1 MFTPKRTGCLSCRT
15 RRKKCGE
22 DWDENG
28 SCSRCATSHFVC
40 VRPSKVDIIQRR
52 ANSARA
58 AEGGGGGSSKSVR
71 TVDSRAGSGPSAVAS
86 SSTLEAPGQQTHD
99 SNQSSSSWTTSPH
112 RSSSFSGPF
121 EQQHLP
127 PSAFQQSTTSPG
139 SSDASFG
146 QPDAASILA
155 SIAQSPVITNV
166 QTLPDPLHPPPSPS
180 PDFNLDN
187 VDLLSS
193 FPELETF
200 LASAS
205 HGFASDSLSAPPSPA
220 VPAYAVSSGGA
231 GPSFSGQPSG
241 RQDRLPL
248 IYDVDES
255 ESLGAVV
262 LKSIGED
269 EVPRVCEYPLSFSLF
284 LSLSIGNRTLSI
296 VLYFFLRQPV
306 EHRISE
312 IPPEGCSGCR
322 PALVGLRLCRQ
333 PLDPSRFVLF
343 LRL

>member
-1 MFTPKRTGCLSCRT
+1 MSLPLARVREVQALSLTRFRVLAPKRTGCLSCRT

-58 AEGGGGGSSKSVR
+58 AEEGGGGGSSKSVR

-86 SSTLEAPGQQTHD
+86 SSTLDAPVQHD
-99 SNQSSSSWTTSPH
+99 NQSSSSWTTSPH
-112 RSSSFSGPF
+112 RSSSFSGPV

-127 PSAFQQSTTSPG
+127 PPAFQQSTTSPG

-155 SIAQSPVITNV
+155 SIAQSPVITNIH
-166 QTLPDPLHPPPSPS
+166 TLPDPPHSHPHPPPSPS

-220 VPAYAVSSGGA
+220 IPAYAVSSGA
-231 GPSFSGQPSG
+231 GPSFSSGQPSG
-241 RQDRLPL
+241 SQERLPL

-269 EVPRVCEYPLSFSLF
+269 EVPRVC
-284 LSLSIGNRTLSI
+284 
-296 VLYFFLRQPV
+296 
-306 EHRISE
+306 
-312 IPPEGCSGCR
+312 
-322 PALVGLRLCRQ
+322 
-333 PLDPSRFVLF
+333 
-343 LRL
+343 